1 MEGHQA
7 FADEDGYLGAELV
20 NSVPGV
26 SQARAVWLRRKAKA
40 ASCNAW
46 ENFWVSQ
53 GTPMEWVD
61 YWRQHKWS
69 WDTAEKTAELRKYIN
84 KEGFLVNPA
93 SGSLC
98 VRCEP

>member
-1 MEGHQA
+1 
-7 FADEDGYLGAELV
+7 
-20 NSVPGV
+20 
-26 SQARAVWLRRKAKA
+26 
-40 ASCNAW
+40 
-46 ENFWVSQ
+46 
-53 GTPMEWVD
+53 MEWVD